1 MRYGTRYG
9 SQIARDMTAGPP
21 GGVPSALTERARDE
35 GIARMIAAGYA
46 RQEAAKEAEAARA
59 YAEANRLTPAQERAA
74 SEAKFMAEAKRRA
87 EVKKATRQ
95 WEAQHG
101 PAPTGIP
108 EREPGSL
115 ERGRALWA
123 DQKRRRG

>member
-21 GGVPSALTERARDE
+21 GGVPSVLTERARDE

-74 SEAKFMAEAKRRA
+74 SPMPAARPTSWGAPFPRSAGSRFHH
-87 EVKKATRQ
+87 
-95 WEAQHG
+95 AQ
-101 PAPTGIP
+101 
-108 EREPGSL
+108 
-115 ERGRALWA
+115 
-123 DQKRRRG
+123 

>member
-9 SQIARDMTAGPP
+9 SRIARDMTAGPP
-21 GGVPSALTERARDE
+21 GGVPSVLTERARDE

-59 YAEANRLTPAQERAA
+59 YAEANRLTPAQQRAA
-74 SEAKFMAEAKRRA
+74 SEAKFMAQAKHRA

-101 PAPTGIP
+101 TPTGIP
-108 EREPGSL
+108 ERVPGSL
-115 ERGRALWA
+115 ERGRALYV
-123 DQKRRRG
+123 DQQRRRG

>member
-9 SQIARDMTAGPP
+9 SRIARDMTAGPP
-21 GGVPSALTERARDE
+21 GGVPSASVERARDE
-35 GIARMIAAGYA
+35 RIADFIAAGYA
-46 RQEAAKEAEAARA
+46 RQEAEAARA

-74 SEAKFMAEAKRRA
+74 GQAKFMAEAKRRA
-87 EVKKATRQ
+87 EVRKATRQ

-101 PAPTGIP
+101 PALTGVP

-123 DQKRRRG
+123 DQKRRRP